1 MKLVT
6 DKPNAPPVIWQWMT
20 RQTQIPWATD
30 LRTIAAIRDNGEIA
44 AAVAFGS
51 WTPESCFMHV
61 ASDTPHSLT
70 KGLLKAAFE
79 YPFESIGVKAIYG
92 LTPKDLDTAIRFNRK
107 IGFKQIGETVDC
119 VLLEMRR
126 ENCRYLRSKGNG

>member
-6 DKPNAPPVIWQWMT
+6 DKPGDPPVIWEWMT
-20 RQTQIPWATD
+20 KQTQIPWSSD
-30 LRTIAAIRDNGEIA
+30 LRTIAAIRDDGEIA

-51 WTPESCFMHV
+51 WTAQSCFIHV
-61 ASDTPHSLT
+61 AFDTPHSLT
-70 KGLLKAAFE
+70 KGLLKATFQ

-92 LTPKDLDTAIRFNRK
+92 LTPKDLNKAIRFNKK
-107 IGFKQIGETVDC
+107 IGFKQIAETVDC

-126 ENCRYLRSKGNG
+126 EDCRYLKETLQ

>member
-6 DKPNAPPVIWQWMT
+6 DKPGEPPVIWEWMT
-20 RQTQIPWATD
+20 KQTQIPWSSD
-30 LRTIAAIRDNGEIA
+30 LRTIAVIRDDGEIA

-51 WTPESCFMHV
+51 WTAESCFIHV
-61 ASDTPHSLT
+61 AFDTPHSLT
-70 KGLLKAAFE
+70 KGLLKATFQ

-92 LTPKDLDTAIRFNRK
+92 LTPKDLNKAIRFNKK
-107 IGFKQIGETVDC
+107 IGFKQIAETVDC

-126 ENCRYLRSKGNG
+126 EDCRYLKETLQ

>member
-6 DKPNAPPVIWQWMT
+6 DKPGDAPIIWEWMSK
-20 RQTQIPWATD
+20 QTQIPWSTD
-30 LRTIAAIRDNGEIA
+30 LRTIAAIRDDGEIA

-51 WTPESCFMHV
+51 WTPESCFIHV
-61 ASDTPHSLT
+61 AFDTPHSLT
-70 KGLLKAAFE
+70 KGLLKATFQ

-92 LTPKDLDTAIRFNRK
+92 LTPKDLKKAIRFNKK
-107 IGFKQIGETVDC
+107 IGFKQIAETVDC

-126 ENCRYLRSKGNG
+126 EDCRYLKETLQ

>member
-6 DKPNAPPVIWQWMT
+6 DNPGDPPVIWEWMT
-20 RQTQIPWATD
+20 KQTQIPWRSD
-30 LRTIAAIRDNGEIA
+30 LRTIAVIRDDGEIA

-51 WTPESCFMHV
+51 WTAESCFIHV
-61 ASDTPHSLT
+61 AFDTPHSLT
-70 KGLLKAAFE
+70 KGLLKATFQ

-92 LTPKDLDTAIRFNRK
+92 LTPKDLGKAIRFNKK
-107 IGFKQIGETVDC
+107 IGFKQIAETVDC

-126 ENCRYLRSKGNG
+126 EDCRYLKETLQ

>member
-6 DKPNAPPVIWQWMT
+6 DKPNEPPVIWQWMSQ
-20 RQTQIPWATD
+20 QTQIPWSTD

-61 ASDTPHSLT
+61 AFDTPHSLT
-70 KGLLKAAFE
+70 KKLLKAAFE

-92 LTPKDLDTAIRFNRK
+92 LTPKDFDKAIRFNKK
-107 IGFKQIGETVDC
+107 IGFKQIAETVDC

-126 ENCRYLRSKGNG
+126 EDCRYLAKETLQ

>member
-6 DKPNAPPVIWQWMT
+6 DKPGDPPVIWEWMT
-20 RQTQIPWATD
+20 KQTQIPWSSD
-30 LRTIAAIRDNGEIA
+30 LRTIAAIRDDGEIA

-51 WTPESCFMHV
+51 WTVQSCFIHV
-61 ASDTPHSLT
+61 AFDTPHSLT
-70 KGLLKAAFE
+70 KGLLKATFQ

-92 LTPKDLDTAIRFNRK
+92 LTPKDLKKAIRFNKK
-107 IGFKQIGETVDC
+107 IGFKQIAETVDC

-126 ENCRYLRSKGNG
+126 EDCRYLKETLQ

>member
-6 DKPNAPPVIWQWMT
+6 DKPGEVPIIWEWMT
-20 RQTQIPWATD
+20 KQTQIPWSTD
-30 LRTIAAIRDNGEIA
+30 LRTIAAIRDSGEIA

-51 WTPESCFMHV
+51 WTPESCFIHV
-61 ASDTPHSLT
+61 AFDTPHSLG
-70 KGLLKAAFE
+70 KSLLKAAFE

-92 LTPKDLDTAIRFNRK
+92 LTPKDFDKAIRFNKK
-107 IGFKQIGETVDC
+107 IGFKQIAETVDC

-126 ENCRYLRSKGNG
+126 EDCRYLKETLQ